1 MHLHRWLAP
10 LLIVAFAACSKP
22 VPEMAGAA
30 TKIPA
35 APTQPGYAAAPCH
48 GDFSFLANTVECGTL
63 VVEETRGSGNGR
75 LVSLPVVRVRAL
87 NHPKTDPVI
96 FLHGGPGGGVVKG
109 LAKRLKERR
118 APITEDRDWIFF
130 DERGTGLSTPSLDCG
145 SLGLSDA
152 GLTSDQAATDAVEC
166 GQSLSKQGIDL
177 SRFNT
182 IEIVKDLTDLRKA
195 LGVTTYNLYGVS
207 YGARVAM
214 GVMQHDPSGLRAV
227 VLDAPWPPE
236 ASWTAPIGP
245 LVSRELRQ
253 VLALC
258 AADGACNT
266 RHPALESRLD
276 AMTRKWLESPPSN
289 DKGHRYAAEELAAYL
304 LDALYDDEGARSLPM
319 TLEQIIGGDR
329 SALDEF
335 LVEQSGYTEGQ
346 FFTHLCKEEFAFES
360 PSDIQ
365 GLQGTDPIA
374 QATARAAK
382 RYFDACKGFDVGA
395 ADPVENQPVASDIP
409 TLMLTA
415 DIDAGCPPEYALSAA
430 THLGHA
436 QVLNMPNMTHA
447 VASRSPCA
455 KRMIAAFFDQP
466 AATVDATCIANDRPT
481 FPFILYPA
489 PKSG

>member
-1 MHLHRWLAP
+1 MPKAP
-10 LLIVAFAACSKP
+10 AI
-22 VPEMAGAA
+22 
-30 TKIPA
+30 
-35 APTQPGYAAAPCH
+35 PTQPGYAASPCD

-87 NHPKTDPVI
+87 DHPKADPVI
-96 FLHGGPGGGVVKG
+96 YLHGGPGGGTVKS
-109 LAKRLKERR
+109 LAKRLKARR
-118 APITEDRDWIFF
+118 VPVTDDRDWIFF

-152 GLTSDQAATDAVEC
+152 GLTSDQAAADAVKC

-182 IEIVKDLTDLRKA
+182 PEVVHDLADLRKA
-195 LGVTTYNLYGVS
+195 LGITTYNLYGVS
-207 YGARVAM
+207 YGSRVAM

-227 VLDAPWPPE
+227 VLDSPWPPE
-236 ASWTAPIGP
+236 VSWTGPIGT

-258 AADGACNT
+258 AANAACNT
-266 RHPALESRLD
+266 RHPDLESRLD
-276 AMTRKWLESPPSN
+276 AMTRLRLESPPSN

-304 LDALYDDEGARSLPM
+304 LDALYDDEGARSLP
-319 TLEQIIGGDR
+319 TTIEQIIGGDD

-335 LVEQSGYTEGQ
+335 LVEQSGYNEGQ

-360 PSDIQ
+360 TSDIQ
-365 GLQGTDPIA
+365 GLHGTDPVA

-395 ADPVENQPVASDIP
+395 PEPVENQPVASDIP
-409 TLMLTA
+409 TLLLTA
-415 DIDAGCPPEYALSAA
+415 DIDAGCPLEFAVAAA
-430 THLGHA
+430 THLGRA
-436 QVLNMPNMTHA
+436 QVFNMPNMTHA
-447 VASRSPCA
+447 VAHRSPCA
-455 KRMIAAFFDQP
+455 KRMLAAFLDQP
-466 AATVDATCIANDRPT
+466 AATVDASCIANDRPT
-481 FPFILYPA
+481 FPFILDPA
-489 PKSG
+489 TKSD

>member
-1 MHLHRWLAP
+1 M
-10 LLIVAFAACSKP
+10 
-22 VPEMAGAA
+22 PEVTGTAK
-30 TKIPA
+30 TPA
-35 APTQPGYAAAPCH
+35 LPTQPGYVASPCH
-48 GDFSFLANTVECGTL
+48 GDFSFLANAVECGTL

-87 NHPKTDPVI
+87 NHPKADPVI
-96 FLHGGPGGGVVKG
+96 FLHGGPGGGVVEG
-109 LAKRLKERR
+109 LAMRLKARR
-118 APITEDRDWIFF
+118 VPVTEDRDWIFF
-130 DERGTGLSTPSLDCG
+130 DERGTGLSMPSLDCG

-152 GLTSDQAATDAVEC
+152 GLTSDYAAADAAKC
-166 GQSLSKQGIDL
+166 GQSLNKQGIDL

-182 IEIVKDLTDLRKA
+182 VEIVKDLADIRKA
-195 LGVTTYNLYGVS
+195 LGITTYNLYGVS

-214 GVMQHDPSGLRAV
+214 GVMQHDPAGLRAV
-227 VLDAPWPPE
+227 VLDSPWPPE
-236 ASWTAPIGP
+236 VSWTAPIGP

-258 AADGACNT
+258 ATDAACNS
-266 RHPALESRLD
+266 RHPSLESRLD
-276 AMTRKWLESPPSN
+276 AMTRLWLDTAPS
-289 DKGHRYAAEELAAYL
+289 DEKGHRYAAEELAAYL
-304 LDALYDDEGARSLPM
+304 LDALYDDEGARSLPT

-365 GLQGTDPIA
+365 GVQGTDPIA

-395 ADPVENQPVASDIP
+395 AAPVENQPVASNIP

-436 QVLNMPNMTHA
+436 QVFNMPNMTHA
-447 VASRSPCA
+447 VAGRSPCA
-455 KRMIAAFFDQP
+455 KRMVAAFLDQP
-466 AATVDATCIANDRPT
+466 SATVDASCIANDRPT
-481 FPFILYPA
+481 FPFILDPVT
-489 PKSG
+489 KSD